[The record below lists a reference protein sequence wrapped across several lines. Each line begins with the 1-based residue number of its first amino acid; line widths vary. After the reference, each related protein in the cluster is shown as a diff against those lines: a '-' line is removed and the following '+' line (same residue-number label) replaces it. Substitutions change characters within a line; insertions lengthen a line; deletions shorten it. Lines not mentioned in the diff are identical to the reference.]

1 MSRSLRDKGGNRLII
16 VELDENLA
24 IPHGIANGVNALDC
38 GLIFSSQVDVDA
50 KIEKFKAE
58 DGKTYSQEETYEGKT
73 SGVLME
79 TSKLIADYLAFGVR
93 DKVHLEI
100 KYEGIKGGRHQ
111 EVFRLADVTP
121 QMHFKT
127 PGGTSAMKY
136 ESFAVVKDFE
146 VYFPPESL
154 AAIENAL
161 GIIIHTEGPVSI
173 PAGQEHVII
182 ETELA

>member
-1 MSRSLRDKGGNRLII
+1 MSRALRDKGGNRLIL
-16 VELDENLA
+16 VELDENLV

-38 GLIFSSQVDVDA
+38 GLLFESQVDIDT

-73 SGVLME
+73 AGVLME
-79 TSKLIADYLAFGVR
+79 TSKTIADYLAFGVR
-93 DKVHLEI
+93 EKIHLEI

-111 EVFRLADVTP
+111 EIFRIADVTP

-136 ESFAVVKDFE
+136 ESFAVVKDSE
-146 VYFPPESL
+146 VFFSSEDL
-154 AAIENAL
+154 TAIKNAL
-161 GIIIHTEGPVSI
+161 GIVIHTEGPVSI

-182 ETELA
+182 ETDLV

>member
-1 MSRSLRDKGGNRLII
+1 MSKSLRDKGGNRLII
-16 VELDENLA
+16 VELDENLQIA
-24 IPHGIANGVNALDC
+24 HGIANGVNALDC
-38 GLIFSSQVDVDA
+38 GLIFSSQVDVDT

-58 DGKTYSQEETYEGKT
+58 DGKTYSQEETYEGKI

-93 DKVHLEI
+93 DKLHLEI

-111 EVFRLADVTP
+111 EVFRIADVTP

-136 ESFAVVKDFE
+136 ESFAVVKNFE
-146 VYFPPESL
+146 VYFPPENL

-161 GIIIHTEGPVSI
+161 GIIIYTEGPVSI